1 MTYFLI
7 DENNVITNV
16 IECEDPAVAEALG
29 AVEINEELDIGDVYS
44 PPVPPEPEPTLED
57 RVAALEESSTDDS
70 AIWDELARAYM
81 EGVNEA

>member
-16 IECEDPAVAEALG
+16 IECEDPAVAESLG

-57 RVAALEESSTDDS
+57 RVTALEKSGTDDS
-70 AIWDELARAYM
+70 EVWNKLAQAYT
-81 EGVNEA
+81 EGVQSA